1 MIVEGNCIA
10 CQIDVCVVKKETVVS
25 RVCLQQ
31 QCPED
36 DEEQ

>member
-10 CQIDVCVVKKETVVS
+10 CQIDVCVVKKETVVF

-31 QCPED
+31 QCSEE
-36 DEEQ
+36 EEQ